1 MGLRIQIYDSPKEA
15 ETVDSQEDRQ
25 QTTARN
31 TIPPMAKDFVILT
44 EKSLCYKTIAN
55 ESCADLQFFS
65 FFFFCTL
72 KYGCLRI
79 TDANMTSWPTFIIA
93 ICILLSSTSPLSRI
107 AFCNDDLI
115 DLVSPNCS
123 ASSTLCQLPLDP
135 SDTYWSR
142 RTGRWSTLLSV
153 KYCHL
158 VRLWSSL
165 VPN

>member
-65 FFFFCTL
+65 FFFFVL
-72 KYGCLRI
+72 GS
-79 TDANMTSWPTFIIA
+79 MG
-93 ICILLSSTSPLSRI
+93 
-107 AFCNDDLI
+107 
-115 DLVSPNCS
+115 V
-123 ASSTLCQLPLDP
+123 
-135 SDTYWSR
+135 
-142 RTGRWSTLLSV
+142 
-153 KYCHL
+153 
-158 VRLWSSL
+158 
-165 VPN
+165 